1 MAFKIQQKNGMNESF
16 QKASCNNVFLPLHTL
31 IFSTL
36 YDKRVSF
43 QMNGGEKFKWKKNP
57 RCCVF
62 IAFCTKQKGRSRKK
76 HKVQCT
82 FYMNLYQSIS
92 FPLTQN

>member
-57 RCCVF
+57 RYVVLCVYS
-62 IAFCTKQKGRSRKK
+62 ILHKAEGKK
-76 HKVQCT
+76 
-82 FYMNLYQSIS
+82 
-92 FPLTQN
+92 